1 MIYLYHFK
9 IYRVFNVDH
18 NDFKEELSETGNPVG
33 IEFEDED
40 ESTLMEPFDPE
51 KISIEQRV
59 VAMETVIRR
68 LKQGLINLSPAYQRN
83 EVWDDTRRS
92 RLIESLMLKIP
103 LPMFYVAASDN
114 GSWEVVDGLQ
124 RLSTIKK
131 FIIEKSQNRLVLKNL
146 EFLGD
151 KFDKHDYTAL
161 EGQADYPKYINNLLE
176 TELRFT
182 VINPSTPEAVKRNI
196 FKRINTGGMPL
207 TLQEIRN
214 ALYQGKSTEL
224 LFELANS
231 PEFLNT
237 IKTKVNDTRMAARE
251 LTLRFIA
258 FNLFSYNVYP
268 SFTLDTWLTSSM
280 QAINLMP
287 LSNDS
292 DINLKKIEEKIG
304 STLTQSIKVYNV
316 EQLRQNFTLAMQRAE
331 IIFGKY
337 AFRKIGTNSSKIAP
351 INRYLF
357 ESWSNILVDLSEDDF
372 NKLLDEKELF
382 EENLNKLNTNFS
394 YVNSIGK
401 YASQGKYVLYRYKIL
416 SYLIRETIDSN
427 IISLDSN
434 EWTV

>member
-18 NDFKEELSETGNPVG
+18 NDFKEELSEIGNPVG

-68 LKQGLINLSPAYQRN
+68 LKQGLISLSPAYQRN

-161 EGQADYPKYINNLLE
+161 EGQVDYPKYLNNLLE

-427 IISLDSN
+427 IISLDAN

>member
-18 NDFKEELSETGNPVG
+18 NDFKEELSEIGNPVG

-161 EGQADYPKYINNLLE
+161 EGQVDYPKYLNNLLE

-372 NKLLDEKELF
+372 NKLLDKKELF

-427 IISLDSN
+427 IISLDAN

>member
-1 MIYLYHFK
+1 
-9 IYRVFNVDH
+9 
-18 NDFKEELSETGNPVG
+18 
-33 IEFEDED
+33 
-40 ESTLMEPFDPE
+40 
-51 KISIEQRV
+51 
-59 VAMETVIRR
+59 
-68 LKQGLINLSPAYQRN
+68 
-83 EVWDDTRRS
+83 
-92 RLIESLMLKIP
+92 
-103 LPMFYVAASDN
+103 MFYVAASDN

-161 EGQADYPKYINNLLE
+161 EGQADYPKYLNNLLE

>member
-161 EGQADYPKYINNLLE
+161 EGQADYPKYLNNLLE

>member
-9 IYRVFNVDH
+9 IHRVFNVDH

-33 IEFEDED
+33 VEFEDED

-124 RLSTIKK
+124 RLSTIRK
-131 FIIEKSQNRLVLKNL
+131 FIIEKSKDRLVLKNL

-161 EGQADYPKYINNLLE
+161 EGQTNYPKYLNNILE

-214 ALYQGKSTEL
+214 SLYQGKSTEL
-224 LFELANS
+224 LFNLANS

-237 IKTKVNDTRMAARE
+237 IKTKINDTRMAARE

-258 FNLFSYNVYP
+258 FNLFSHNAYP

-287 LSNDS
+287 MSNDS
-292 DINLKKIEEKIG
+292 EINLKKIEEKIG
-304 STLTQSIKVYNV
+304 SVLTQSMKVYNI
-316 EQLRQNFTLAMQRAE
+316 EQLTENFALAMKRSE

-357 ESWSNILVDLSEDDF
+357 ESWSNILVNLSEYEF
-372 NKLLDEKELF
+372 NQLLYKRDLF
-382 EENLNKLNTNFS
+382 EKNLNELNTNLA
-394 YVNSIGK
+394 YINSIGK
-401 YASQGKYVLYRYKIL
+401 YASQSKYVIYRYKVL
-416 SYLIRETIDSN
+416 SYLIQETIKSNNVSFDSKA
-427 IISLDSN
+427 
-434 EWTV
+434 WTV

>member
-103 LPMFYVAASDN
+103 LPMFYIAASDN
-114 GSWEVVDGLQ
+114 GSWDVVDGLQ

-161 EGQADYPKYINNLLE
+161 EGQADYPKYLNNLLE

>member
-161 EGQADYPKYINNLLE
+161 EGQADYPKYLNNLLE

-224 LFELANS
+224 LFALANS

>member
-1 MIYLYHFK
+1 IYLYHFK

-161 EGQADYPKYINNLLE
+161 EGQADYPKYLNNLLE

>member
-1 MIYLYHFK
+1 
-9 IYRVFNVDH
+9 
-18 NDFKEELSETGNPVG
+18 
-33 IEFEDED
+33 
-40 ESTLMEPFDPE
+40 
-51 KISIEQRV
+51 
-59 VAMETVIRR
+59 
-68 LKQGLINLSPAYQRN
+68 
-83 EVWDDTRRS
+83 
-92 RLIESLMLKIP
+92 
-103 LPMFYVAASDN
+103 
-114 GSWEVVDGLQ
+114 
-124 RLSTIKK
+124 
-131 FIIEKSQNRLVLKNL
+131 
-146 EFLGD
+146 
-151 KFDKHDYTAL
+151 
-161 EGQADYPKYINNLLE
+161 
-176 TELRFT
+176 
-182 VINPSTPEAVKRNI
+182 
-196 FKRINTGGMPL
+196 
-207 TLQEIRN
+207 
-214 ALYQGKSTEL
+214 
-224 LFELANS
+224 
-231 PEFLNT
+231 
-237 IKTKVNDTRMAARE
+237 
-251 LTLRFIA
+251 
-258 FNLFSYNVYP
+258 
-268 SFTLDTWLTSSM
+268 M

>member
-1 MIYLYHFK
+1 
-9 IYRVFNVDH
+9 VDH

-161 EGQADYPKYINNLLE
+161 EGQADYPKYLNNLLE

>member
-161 EGQADYPKYINNLLE
+161 EGQADYPKYLNNLLE

-224 LFELANS
+224 LFQLANS

-237 IKTKVNDTRMAARE
+237 IKTKINDTRMAARE

-316 EQLRQNFTLAMQRAE
+316 EQLSQNFTLAMQRAE

-357 ESWSNILVDLSEDDF
+357 ESWSNILVDLSENDF

>member
-161 EGQADYPKYINNLLE
+161 EGQADYPKYLNNLLE

-224 LFELANS
+224 LFQLANS

-316 EQLRQNFTLAMQRAE
+316 EQLSQNFTLAMQRAE

>member
-161 EGQADYPKYINNLLE
+161 EGQADYPKYLNNLLE

-292 DINLKKIEEKIG
+292 DINLKKIEEKIIV
-304 STLTQSIKVYNV
+304 TQC
-316 EQLRQNFTLAMQRAE
+316 T
-331 IIFGKY
+331 G
-337 AFRKIGTNSSKIAP
+337 
-351 INRYLF
+351 
-357 ESWSNILVDLSEDDF
+357 
-372 NKLLDEKELF
+372 
-382 EENLNKLNTNFS
+382 
-394 YVNSIGK
+394 
-401 YASQGKYVLYRYKIL
+401 
-416 SYLIRETIDSN
+416 
-427 IISLDSN
+427 
-434 EWTV
+434 